1 MFSITENRIK
11 DVMVK
16 IRTLFAKVYKAKWMK
31 GIVNIKMVLGEDGVS

>member
-11 DVMVK
+11 VVMVK

>member
-11 DVMVK
+11 VVMVK

-31 GIVNIKMVLGEDGVS
+31 VAVMIKMVLGEDGVS